1 MAGACRLRQFWRF
14 NLNLTHCGFL
24 GRASAKQSEIS
35 ENSEHSD
42 GLADARTMVCR
53 SWLTAYPPW
62 RRWGVVWSG
71 TACHRLR
78 GGNYICV
85 LGAPGMSPTPRSAK
99 YPATHSCHRLPGW
112 RKCPPF
118 VIIIAFC
125 HRLRRRRWGCDTSR
139 PRNQMQI
146 PPIQWMI
153 NQPNRRR
160 WDAIHIYIDT
170 NIEKWNPHGV
180 GAIAI
185 GSDARLRNPKS
196 LRILTFLEKMDGVEE
211 RKSPVN
217 RGFTGL
223 GGEDEIRTRGRI
235 TPTTV

>member
-1 MAGACRLRQFWRF
+1 MAGACRLRGFWRF
-14 NLNLTHCGFL
+14 NLILTHCGFL

-62 RRWGVVWSG
+62 RRWCVVWSG
-71 TACHRLR
+71 TA
-78 GGNYICV
+78 
-85 LGAPGMSPTPRSAK
+85 
-99 YPATHSCHRLPGW
+99 CHRLPGW

-185 GSDARLRNPKS
+185 GCDARLRNPKS
-196 LRILTFLEKMDGVEE
+196 LRILIFLEKMDGVEE

>member
-1 MAGACRLRQFWRF
+1 MRGACRLRGFWRF

-99 YPATHSCHRLPGW
+99 YPATHGCHHLPGW
-112 RKCPPF
+112 LKCSPW
-118 VIIIAFC
+118 VIVSAGGGAVRCFAA
-125 HRLRRRRWGCDTSR
+125 RRERTLRCAWSAVRV
-139 PRNQMQI
+139 
-146 PPIQWMI
+146 
-153 NQPNRRR
+153 
-160 WDAIHIYIDT
+160 A
-170 NIEKWNPHGV
+170 V
-180 GAIAI
+180 
-185 GSDARLRNPKS
+185 
-196 LRILTFLEKMDGVEE
+196 
-211 RKSPVN
+211 VN
-217 RGFTGL
+217 SEWL
-223 GGEDEIRTRGRI
+223 MWALLCSAGGEG
-235 TPTTV
+235 

>member
-1 MAGACRLRQFWRF
+1 MCGAEQPATASGVAIIYVFSVLRACRRHPGRRNTRLR
-14 NLNLTHCGFL
+14 
-24 GRASAKQSEIS
+24 
-35 ENSEHSD
+35 
-42 GLADARTMVCR
+42 
-53 SWLTAYPPW
+53 TAA
-62 RRWGVVWSG
+62 
-71 TACHRLR
+71 TACR
-78 GGNYICV
+78 GGGNV
-85 LGAPGMSPTPRSAK
+85 
-99 YPATHSCHRLPGW
+99 RLLSSSS
-112 RKCPPF
+112 PF

>member
-1 MAGACRLRQFWRF
+1 MRGACRLRANWRF
-14 NLNLTHCGFL
+14 NLILTHCGFL

-112 RKCPPF
+112 RKCPPLGIVSASAQGQGQALRTCYCYFF
-118 VIIIAFC
+118 VTYSAN
-125 HRLRRRRWGCDTSR
+125 RLNSA
-139 PRNQMQI
+139 
-146 PPIQWMI
+146 
-153 NQPNRRR
+153 NRRF
-160 WDAIHIYIDT
+160 Y
-170 NIEKWNPHGV
+170 
-180 GAIAI
+180 
-185 GSDARLRNPKS
+185 
-196 LRILTFLEKMDGVEE
+196 FLQ
-211 RKSPVN
+211 R
-217 RGFTGL
+217 
-223 GGEDEIRTRGRI
+223 
-235 TPTTV
+235 

>member
-1 MAGACRLRQFWRF
+1 
-14 NLNLTHCGFL
+14 
-24 GRASAKQSEIS
+24 
-35 ENSEHSD
+35 
-42 GLADARTMVCR
+42 MVCR

>member
-1 MAGACRLRQFWRF
+1 MRVCASIIACSLAIGSRRPA
-14 NLNLTHCGFL
+14 T
-24 GRASAKQSEIS
+24 ASGVAIG
-35 ENSEHSD
+35 D
-42 GLADARTMVCR
+42 G
-53 SWLTAYPPW
+53 
-62 RRWGVVWSG
+62 
-71 TACHRLR
+71 
-78 GGNYICV
+78 
-85 LGAPGMSPTPRSAK
+85 LGAPRMSPTPRSAK
-99 YPATHSCHRLPGW
+99 YGATHGCHRLPGW

-118 VIIIAFC
+118 VIVIAFC

-196 LRILTFLEKMDGVEE
+196 LGTADISGW
-211 RKSPVN
+211 
-217 RGFTGL
+217 
-223 GGEDEIRTRGRI
+223 RGRNQEYSVI
-235 TPTTV
+235 FAPWNI

>member
-1 MAGACRLRQFWRF
+1 M
-14 NLNLTHCGFL
+14 
-24 GRASAKQSEIS
+24 GRCVERDS
-35 ENSEHSD
+35 
-42 GLADARTMVCR
+42 L
-53 SWLTAYPPW
+53 PP
-62 RRWGVVWSG
+62 
-71 TACHRLR
+71 
-78 GGNYICV
+78 
-85 LGAPGMSPTPRSAK
+85 P
-99 YPATHSCHRLPGW
+99 PGW
-112 RKCPPF
+112 QLYMCSRCSGHVADTPVGEIPGYAQLPPPAG
-118 VIIIAFC
+118 VAEMSAFC
-125 HRLRRRRWGCDTSR
+125 HHHRLLSSSPPAAVGMRYIASAQSNANSANTMDDKSTQPARR
-139 PRNQMQI
+139 
-146 PPIQWMI
+146 
-153 NQPNRRR
+153 
-160 WDAIHIYIDT
+160 DAIHIYIDT

>member
-1 MAGACRLRQFWRF
+1 MIFYRANRANRHFCLQRYGTVGRGACRLRQFWRF
-14 NLNLTHCGFL
+14 NLILTHCGFL

-71 TACHRLR
+71 TA
-78 GGNYICV
+78 
-85 LGAPGMSPTPRSAK
+85 
-99 YPATHSCHRLPGW
+99 CHRLPGW

-160 WDAIHIYIDT
+160 WDAIHIYLYRYKYRKV
-170 NIEKWNPHGV
+170 EP
-180 GAIAI
+180 
-185 GSDARLRNPKS
+185 ARCGCNRNW
-196 LRILTFLEKMDGVEE
+196 
-211 RKSPVN
+211 
-217 RGFTGL
+217 
-223 GGEDEIRTRGRI
+223 
-235 TPTTV
+235 